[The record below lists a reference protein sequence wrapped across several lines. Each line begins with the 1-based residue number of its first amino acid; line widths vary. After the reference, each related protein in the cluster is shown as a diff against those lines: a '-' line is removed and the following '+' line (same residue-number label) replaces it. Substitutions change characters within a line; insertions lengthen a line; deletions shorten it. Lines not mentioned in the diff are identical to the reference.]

1 MYLIQIFIL
10 LINVMESITAQITDD
25 IYKGFD
31 FGKNTTKK
39 TFFSFSVKILALL
52 IPGILAGYIIDKF
65 VKYLYDKKTLGS
77 KVIYYI
83 CIQTIISIYFLYIL
97 SYLNN
102 YTDEF
107 QNTFAGLYFTAFFFG
122 MQSNYTNYLQ
132 IYLNN

>member
-65 VKYLYDKKTLGS
+65 VNIFSNSSVFEYKLIVSFK
-77 KVIYYI
+77 I
-83 CIQTIISIYFLYIL
+83 F
-97 SYLNN
+97 
-102 YTDEF
+102 
-107 QNTFAGLYFTAFFFG
+107 FA
-122 MQSNYTNYLQ
+122 
-132 IYLNN
+132 I